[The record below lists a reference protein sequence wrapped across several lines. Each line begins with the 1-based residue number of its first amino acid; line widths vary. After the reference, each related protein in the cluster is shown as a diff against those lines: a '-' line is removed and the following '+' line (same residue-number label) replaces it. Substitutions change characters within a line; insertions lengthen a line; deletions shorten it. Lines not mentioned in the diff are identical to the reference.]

1 MRVLAVIYQSKV
13 IEKILVHLNLWSE
26 LRAFPPSR
34 RPHAAILGHW
44 EADDPQSR
52 SPFPD
57 YDDVF
62 TD

>member
-1 MRVLAVIYQSKV
+1 MV